1 MKGRME
7 VQQVKE
13 VHEVN
18 EVNEVNEKSGRVAA
32 FFDLDGTLV
41 ALPSLEKRCF
51 RMLRYRRAIRVKNYF
66 SWLREAMRLMPR
78 GISAILQVNKMY
90 LRGVQIFDE
99 RGEGDGDIS
108 SWHKDGH
115 QAEGQASAPPRR
127 NPRLPVPAFFAQAIE
142 RVAWHAKQGHEIVL
156 ISGTLEPLA
165 RGAAR
170 AMEAELAARA
180 ITVTIRVFATRLE
193 EMEGRWT
200 GRVLGEAMFG
210 AAKARAAKR
219 LAEEMRLDLER
230 CYAYGDSL
238 NDRWLMA
245 AVGRPAAVNPSKDF
259 ADVARTRGW
268 PVLNWEGK
276 ERRRQRRRG
285 HGEVAERKEQPRV
298 IA

>member
-1 MKGRME
+1 
-7 VQQVKE
+7 
-13 VHEVN
+13 
-18 EVNEVNEKSGRVAA
+18 
-32 FFDLDGTLV
+32 
-41 ALPSLEKRCF
+41 
-51 RMLRYRRAIRVKNYF
+51 
-66 SWLREAMRLMPR
+66 MRLMPR
-78 GISAILQVNKMY
+78 GISAILQANKMY

-99 RGEGDGDIS
+99 RGEGDRDVS

-127 NPRLPVPAFFAQAIE
+127 NPRLPVPAFFSQAIE

-156 ISGTLEPLA
+156 ISGTLERLA

-170 AMEAELAARA
+170 VMGAELAARG

-193 EMEGRWT
+193 EMDGRWT

-210 AAKARAAKR
+210 EGKARAAKR

-245 AVGRPAAVNPSKDF
+245 AVGRPAAVNPSRDL
-259 ADVARTRGW
+259 ADMARMHGW
-268 PVLNWEGK
+268 PVLNWQGK
-276 ERRRQRRRG
+276 ESPTQRRRG
-285 HGEVAERKEQPRV
+285 HGEVAEKREQPRM

>member
-1 MKGRME
+1 MKGGME
-7 VQQVKE
+7 VKE
-13 VHEVN
+13 IE
-18 EVNEVNEKSGRVAA
+18 EAKEKSGRVAA
-32 FFDLDGTLV
+32 FFDLDGTLA
-41 ALPSLEKRCF
+41 ALPSLEKRFF
-51 RMLRYRRAIRVKNYF
+51 RMLRYRRAIRAKNYF
-66 SWLREAMRLMPR
+66 LWLREAMRLMPR
-78 GISAILQVNKMY
+78 GISAILQANKMY

-99 RGEGDGDIS
+99 RDEGDRDVS

-127 NPRLPVPAFFAQAIE
+127 NPRLPVPAFFSQAIE

-156 ISGTLEPLA
+156 ISGTLERLA

-170 AMEAELAARA
+170 VMGAELAARG

-193 EMEGRWT
+193 EMDGRWT

-210 AAKARAAKR
+210 EGKARAAKR

-245 AVGRPAAVNPSKDF
+245 AVGRPAAVNPSRDL
-259 ADVARTRGW
+259 ADMARMHGW
-268 PVLNWEGK
+268 PVLNWQGK
-276 ERRRQRRRG
+276 ESPTQRPRG
-285 HGEVAERKEQPRV
+285 HGEAAERREQPRV